1 MTIKL
6 PFLFFGLMNV
16 TAAVVSAPLPPDIA
30 KHAHAIK
37 APFGA
42 IRNDNYYWLRDD
54 TRANKAVLSY
64 LNAENACADKVLEPL
79 KPLQETLYKE
89 IVARIKEDDASVPY
103 RKHGWFYYSGSNPV
117 RIIRFMRVAKMVLGL
132 MLP

>member
-54 TRANKAVLSY
+54 TRTNKAVLSY
-64 LNAENACADKVLEPL
+64 LNAENAYADKVLEPL

-103 RKHGWFYYSGSNPV
+103 RKHG
-117 RIIRFMRVAKMVLGL
+117 
-132 MLP
+132 